1 MLYITLSECHFKKI
15 MLSIPFDSARVC
27 PKPSSTGVFSSPLAE
42 KVNTS
47 RVKKNHPLFRYVI
60 EHFKARGMFWVK
72 IIT

>member
-27 PKPSSTGVFSSPLAE
+27 PKLSSTGVFSSPLAE

-47 RVKKNHPLFRYVI
+47 RVKKITLFS
-60 EHFKARGMFWVK
+60 GMSSSVSKQAECFG
-72 IIT
+72 